1 MINDCYDLIK
11 SKVLYISQS
20 GTSGYANAAKGHV
33 YDLIKKKINVKWVTF
48 ETDSTNTTET
58 SDFDSYIS
66 KCKKNIIMDVDC
78 LIVHSTP
85 DLWKSLLTKEHT
97 DGVKTIVGRTV
108 WEFEKLIPEWVD
120 IINNSIVDYV
130 SVPTEWNKQ
139 NFINSGVTKPI
150 LVDPHVY
157 VDFPYSRHTIE
168 HFFTDKSVV
177 FCNSLID
184 IENIKNT
191 YKFYTIGQFADRKGI
206 RETIEMFCKTF
217 TRDDGVALFVKTF
230 RENYSEQEQ
239 NKCIE
244 TIFSIIKDSN
254 NIAYAPIILIK
265 ENLSYDEMHSLH
277 DLCDCYVQFP
287 RTEGFGLGIFDAYKK
302 NKNIVVTGYG
312 GHVEYLKKNYAG
324 LVAYDLQDLD
334 NQTFPNYDLD
344 NTYKWAITDKK
355 SAYDK
360 LNAAL
365 QRFQPISLKKV
376 SPSILY
382 IGQYGTSGYASAAKQ
397 YIADY
402 VLKGIPVTWQPL
414 KFDTSELHD
423 DCYVNILAKSA
434 INRKIQYDTVIL
446 HCTPD
451 LWKRYITENDN
462 VWKNKKIIGY
472 TVWETNRLKPE
483 WVDAINS
490 VHEVW
495 CPSTYNERCFI
506 ESGVIIPIKVVPHL
520 FYKKKLPTE
529 SKIRE
534 LDDDRYTF
542 YNISELNHRK
552 NVLEMVDSFC
562 AEFTYDD
569 SVQLLLKLHY
579 KDHSAANK
587 EHCKNQIDGI
597 LSKYSNPPKVVVICD
612 SLNEDRLLAL
622 HAHGD
627 CYVSLTRSEGF
638 GLTIF
643 DAYNYGKRVIVTG
656 YGGQLD
662 YLGVQYSGLVNYTLV
677 DVNNM
682 ESFNGN
688 YNHSD
693 QLWAQPDVQH
703 FRKLIRN
710 CYENQL

>member
-1 MINDCYDLIK
+1 MVNNCYDLIK

-20 GTSGYANAAKGHV
+20 GTSGYANAAKGYV

-48 ETDSTNTTET
+48 ETDNSQSAET
-58 SDFDSYIS
+58 SDFDRYIS
-66 KCKKNIIMDVDC
+66 KCKKNIMTNVDC
-78 LIVHSTP
+78 VIVHSTP
-85 DLWKSLLTKEHT
+85 DLWESLLTKEYT

-120 IINNSIVDYV
+120 IINNSIVTYI

-139 NFINSGVTKPI
+139 NFINSGITKPI
-150 LVDPHVY
+150 LVDPHIY
-157 VDFPYSRHTIE
+157 VDFPYSPCTLE
-168 HFFTDKSVV
+168 HFFASKSVV
-177 FCNSLID
+177 FCDSPID
-184 IENIKNT
+184 IEKIKT
-191 YKFYTIGQFADRKGI
+191 AYKFYTIGQFTDRKGI
-206 RETIEMFCKTF
+206 HETIEIFCKTF
-217 TRDDGVALFVKTF
+217 TREDNVVLFVKTF
-230 RENYSEQEQ
+230 RENYSEDEQ
-239 NKCIE
+239 RKCIE
-244 TIFSIIKDSN
+244 TVSSIIKSSEN
-254 NIAYAPIILIK
+254 TLYPPIVLIK
-265 ENLSYDEMHSLH
+265 DNLTYDEIQSLH

-302 NKNIVVTGYG
+302 NKNIIVTGYG
-312 GHVEYLKKNYAG
+312 GHVEYLKKDYPG
-324 LVAYDLQDLD
+324 LVGYDLHGLD
-334 NQTFPNYDLD
+334 TQTFPNYSLD

-355 SAYDK
+355 SASEK
-360 LNAAL
+360 LNEVV
-365 QRFQPISLKKV
+365 QNFQPISIKKV

-382 IGQYGTSGYASAAKQ
+382 IGQYGTCGYASAAKQ

-414 KFDTSELHD
+414 YFDSSELHN

-434 INRKIQYDTVIL
+434 INKKIEYDTVIL

-451 LWKRYITENDN
+451 LWKRYITENIN

-472 TVWETNRLKPE
+472 TVWETSRLKSD
-483 WVDAINS
+483 WVDAINC

-495 CPSTYNERCFI
+495 CPSNYNKQCFV
-506 ESGVIIPIKVVPHL
+506 ESGVTVPIKVVPHL
-520 FYKKKLPTE
+520 FYKKRLPTE
-529 SKIRE
+529 FKIRD
-534 LDDDRYTF
+534 LDDNRYTF

-569 SVQLLLKLHY
+569 NVQLLLKLHY
-579 KDHSAANK
+579 KDYSSVNRK
-587 EHCKNQIDGI
+587 YCKNQIDDI
-597 LSKYSNPPKVVVICD
+597 LSKYNNPPKVVVIYD
-612 SLNEDRLLAL
+612 NLNEEQLLSL
-622 HAHGD
+622 HARGD

-656 YGGQLD
+656 YGGQID
-662 YLGVQYSGLVNYTLV
+662 YLGLQYSGLVNYTLI

-682 ESFNGN
+682 ESFSIN

-693 QLWAQPDVQH
+693 QQWAQPDLQH
-703 FRKLIRN
+703 FRTLIRD